1 MQYEVINKPLCA
13 LICKLDAG
21 ESIECQKGA
30 MSWMTPNMQM
40 QTGLSGGGK
49 GGLLGALGGLAK
61 SALTGES
68 MFRNTYTS
76 QGGPGEIAFASTFPG
91 DILCIQL
98 NGGNSIVAQK
108 QAYLANSQGVNM
120 ELFFQKK
127 VGAGF
132 FGGEGFIMQKFTGTG
147 MVFLEINGGVYNY
160 DLAPGQSM
168 LIDTGYLAAMDA
180 TCSVDIETVAGVG
193 NALLGGEGLFNT
205 RVTGPGR
212 IWLQTMPASALAG
225 AIIPYLPK
233 SN

>member
-1 MQYEVINKPLCA
+1 
-13 LICKLDAG
+13 
-21 ESIECQKGA
+21 
-30 MSWMTPNMQM
+30 
-40 QTGLSGGGK
+40 
-49 GGLLGALGGLAK
+49 
-61 SALTGES
+61 
-68 MFRNTYTS
+68 
-76 QGGPGEIAFASTFPG
+76 
-91 DILCIQL
+91 
-98 NGGNSIVAQK
+98 
-108 QAYLANSQGVNM
+108 M